1 MANLFDPKVQE
12 SDLSSKSVVGLE
24 RISEVFRVLLW
35 QKSNETGLSP
45 IQIQLLIFIKNHDSS
60 LANVSQLAREFNM
73 KKPTISDAVKVLFQ
87 KELITKESGSD
98 ARAYTILLTEKG
110 KSVVD
115 SLKDFG
121 EPVKD
126 ILDELD
132 PKEKDALFQSLAKV
146 IFKLNQRGL
155 IDVQRTCFGCRFYEK
170 SSNGHYCQFIK
181 KPLLENEIRLDCG
194 DFQQID
200 S

>member
-110 KSVVD
+110 KSEVD

-181 KPLLENEIRLDCG
+181 KSLLENQIRLDCG

>member
-98 ARAYTILLTEKG
+98 ARAYTILLTKKG
-110 KSVVD
+110 KSMVD

-181 KPLLENEIRLDCG
+181 KSLLENQIRLDCG

>member
-87 KELITKESGSD
+87 KATN
-98 ARAYTILLTEKG
+98 
-110 KSVVD
+110 
-115 SLKDFG
+115 F
-121 EPVKD
+121 
-126 ILDELD
+126 
-132 PKEKDALFQSLAKV
+132 
-146 IFKLNQRGL
+146 
-155 IDVQRTCFGCRFYEK
+155 
-170 SSNGHYCQFIK
+170 
-181 KPLLENEIRLDCG
+181 
-194 DFQQID
+194 
-200 S
+200 